1 MQMEKP
7 TLNISCKCSE
17 VTLDEFIDCLLNGNL
32 RRLVRAGT
40 ATDDELQKAW
50 EALYSE
56 YLVLSGNKAYA
67 YMFSLMKSV
76 SVLRA
81 RLVIVQDFLPSGNTE
96 RLRKIGY
103 TGDTNKIIARAKR
116 EAVDLASKEKE
127 LEKMQDEQGGTAKES
142 DYDDW
147 IISVGKYLGYG
158 IKRKEIVLSEFL
170 SANRAMIREYDAKR
184 KTLKR

>member
-1 MQMEKP
+1 MEKQKS
-7 TLNISCKCSE
+7 NISCKCSE

-32 RRLVRAGT
+32 RRLLRAGE
-40 ATDDELQKAW
+40 ATDAELQKAW
-50 EALYSE
+50 ECLYSE
-56 YLVLSGNKAYA
+56 YSELSGDKAYA

-81 RLVIVQDFLPSGNTE
+81 KLVIMQDFLSSGNTE

-116 EAVDLASKEKE
+116 EAVELASKEKE
-127 LEKMQDEQGGTAKES
+127 LEKMQDKQDRTVKES

-158 IKRKEIVLSEFL
+158 IKRKEILLSEFL
-170 SANRAMIREYDAKR
+170 SATRAMQREYEAKR
-184 KTLKR
+184 KSIKH